1 VGPSKEQDTMS
12 IPQGPV
18 ILVDD
23 DAAVR
28 NALKFAL
35 ELEGLD
41 VRVYPG
47 AAELLAADLPT
58 SGCLLL
64 DYLMPTIDGVEL
76 LDRLRSRKVDLP
88 AILITSRP
96 DEKVLGRAARS
107 GFRAVLEKP
116 LSDGKLLDS
125 IRSALAVLAAPA
137 VATPA

>member
-1 VGPSKEQDTMS
+1 MS
-12 IPQGPV
+12 TSQGPV

-47 AAELLAADLPT
+47 AAELLADDLP
-58 SGCLLL
+58 SRGCLLL
-64 DYLMPTIDGVEL
+64 DYFMPTIDGVEL
-76 LDRLRSRKVDLP
+76 LDRLRSRKIDLP

-116 LSDGKLLDS
+116 LSDGKLLDT
-125 IRSALAVLAAPA
+125 IRGALATLAPAGLAANSA
-137 VATPA
+137 A

>member
-1 VGPSKEQDTMS
+1 MS
-12 IPQGPV
+12 TTQGPV

-23 DAAVR
+23 DAGVR

-47 AAELLAADLPT
+47 AAELLADDLP
-58 SGCLLL
+58 SRGCLLL
-64 DYLMPTIDGVEL
+64 DYFMPTIDGVEL
-76 LDRLRSRKVDLP
+76 LDRLRSRKIDLP

-116 LSDGKLLDS
+116 LSDGKLLDT
-125 IRSALAVLAAPA
+125 IRGALATLAPAGLAANPA
-137 VATPA
+137 A